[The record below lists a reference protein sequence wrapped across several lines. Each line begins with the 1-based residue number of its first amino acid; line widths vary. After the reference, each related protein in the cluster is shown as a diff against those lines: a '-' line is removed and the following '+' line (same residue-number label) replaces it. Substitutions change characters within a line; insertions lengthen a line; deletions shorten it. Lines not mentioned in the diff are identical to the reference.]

1 MRTTGVTELKA
12 SLSEM
17 LARVKSGEEI
27 LITEH
32 GRPVGRRVPLASW
45 DMDAAMVEL
54 VRKGLVKPPELP
66 MDVEE
71 FLKLPRPEDPEGLL
85 LQALLEE
92 RRSGGGS
99 SG

>member
-32 GRPVGRRVPLASW
+32 GRPIARLMPLPSW
-45 DMDAAMVEL
+45 DMDAATEEL
-54 VRKGLVKPPELP
+54 VRKGLAKPPERPL
-66 MDVEE
+66 DVEE
-71 FLKLPRPEDPEGLL
+71 FLKRPRPEDPEGLL

-92 RRSGGGS
+92 RRSGR
-99 SG
+99 

>member
-32 GRPVGRRVPLASW
+32 GRPIARLMPLPAW
-45 DMDAAMVEL
+45 DMDAAMEEL
-54 VRKGLVKPPELP
+54 VRKGLAKPPERPFDEKSL
-66 MDVEE
+66 EE
-71 FLKLPRPEDPEGLL
+71 WLNLPRPEDPEGLA

-92 RRSGGGS
+92 RRSGW
-99 SG
+99 

>member
-32 GRPVGRRVPLASW
+32 GRPIARLMPLPAW

-54 VRKGLVKPPELP
+54 VRKGLVKPPERP

-71 FLKLPRPEDPEGLL
+71 FLELPRPEDPDGLV

-92 RRSGGGS
+92 RRSGW
-99 SG
+99 

>member
-32 GRPVGRRVPLASW
+32 GRPIARLMPLPSW
-45 DMDAAMVEL
+45 DMDAATEEL
-54 VRKGLVKPPELP
+54 VRKGLAKPPERP

-71 FLKLPRPEDPEGLL
+71 FFKLPRPEDPEGLL

-92 RRSGGGS
+92 RRSGW
-99 SG
+99 

>member
-32 GRPVGRRVPLASW
+32 GRPIARLMPLPAL
-45 DMDAAMVEL
+45 DMDAAMVDL

-66 MDVEE
+66 FDEE
-71 FLKLPRPEDPEGLL
+71 WWNLPRPEDPEGLV

-92 RRSGGGS
+92 RRSGW
-99 SG
+99 

>member
-12 SLSEM
+12 SLSET

-32 GRPVGRRVPLASW
+32 GRPIARLMPLPSW
-45 DMDAAMVEL
+45 DMDAATEEL
-54 VRKGLVKPPELP
+54 VRRGIVKPPERP
-66 MDVEE
+66 FDEE
-71 FLKLPRPEDPEGLL
+71 WWNLPRPEDPDGLL

-92 RRSGGGS
+92 RRSGW
-99 SG
+99 

>member
-32 GRPVGRRVPLASW
+32 GRPIARLMPLPSW
-45 DMDAAMVEL
+45 DMDAATEEL
-54 VRKGLVKPPELP
+54 VRKGLAKPPERP

-71 FLKLPRPEDPEGLL
+71 FFKLPRPEDPEGLA

-92 RRSGGGS
+92 RRSGW
-99 SG
+99 

>member
-32 GRPVGRRVPLASW
+32 GRPIARLMPLPAW
-45 DMDAAMVEL
+45 DMDAATEEL
-54 VRKGLVKPPELP
+54 VRKGLVKPPERPLGE
-66 MDVEE
+66 D
-71 FLKLPRPEDPEGLL
+71 FFRLPRPKDPDGLL
-85 LQALLEE
+85 LRALLEE
-92 RRSGGGS
+92 RRSGW
-99 SG
+99 

>member
-32 GRPVGRRVPLASW
+32 GRPIARLMPLPSW
-45 DMDAAMVEL
+45 DMDAATEEL
-54 VRKGLVKPPELP
+54 VRKGLAKPPERPLGE
-66 MDVEE
+66 D
-71 FLKLPRPEDPEGLL
+71 FFRLPRPQDPEGLVL
-85 LQALLEE
+85 KALLEE
-92 RRSGGGS
+92 RRSGW
-99 SG
+99 

>member
-32 GRPVGRRVPLASW
+32 GRPVARLMPLPPW
-45 DMDAAMVEL
+45 DMDAATEEL
-54 VRKGLVKPPELP
+54 VRKGLVKLPELP

-71 FLKLPRPEDPEGLL
+71 FLKLPRPEDPDGLL
-85 LQALLEE
+85 LKALIEE
-92 RRSGGGS
+92 RRSGR
-99 SG
+99 

>member
-32 GRPVGRRVPLASW
+32 GRPIARLMPLPSW
-45 DMDAAMVEL
+45 DMDAATEEL
-54 VRKGLVKPPELP
+54 VRRGLAKPPERP

-71 FLKLPRPEDPEGLL
+71 FFKLPRPEDPEGLL

-92 RRSGGGS
+92 RRSGW
-99 SG
+99 

>member
-32 GRPVGRRVPLASW
+32 GRPIARLMPLPSW
-45 DMDAAMVEL
+45 DMDVATEEL
-54 VRKGLVKPPELP
+54 VRRGLAKPPARPL
-66 MDVEE
+66 DVDE
-71 FLKLPRPEDPEGLL
+71 FFKLPRPEDPEGLAL
-85 LQALLEE
+85 KALLEE
-92 RRSGGGS
+92 RRSGW
-99 SG
+99 

>member
-32 GRPVGRRVPLASW
+32 GRPIARLMPLPAL
-45 DMDAAMVEL
+45 DMDAAMVDL
-54 VRKGLVKPPELP
+54 VRKGLVKPPERP
-66 MDVEE
+66 FDEE
-71 FLKLPRPEDPEGLL
+71 WEEWWNLPRPEDPEGLAL
-85 LQALLEE
+85 RALLEE
-92 RRSGGGS
+92 RRSGW
-99 SG
+99 